1 MVNELFVHV
10 GGDIIL
16 RSKEIIFILN
26 EDIRDNLSVTNEFL
40 KEEEKRKE
48 KIIISED
55 HIKSIVVTNDKIYYS
70 PVSTLT
76 LNKRSVGKTFD
87 LIEEIE

>member
-1 MVNELFVHV
+1 MNELFVHV